1 MSGTNPF
8 TKLHAA
14 FSMTTIRLTSKSLP
28 PKMTTV
34 CLTKGLKPSPAR
46 SECLIDD
53 ELGDKMD
60 EYGYSGLDQV
70 LEDEKDTK
78 VSGDKDALGSEDEEN
93 QDDGLECSIRI
104 TQAQ

>member
-1 MSGTNPF
+1 MDAS
-8 TKLHAA
+8 
-14 FSMTTIRLTSKSLP
+14 STSEEGGDESEGEESE
-28 PKMTTV
+28 MEDID
-34 CLTKGLKPSPAR
+34 PAR
-46 SECLIDD
+46 SERLIDD
-53 ELGDKMD
+53 ELGDEMD